1 MNPRI
6 NLIPEP
12 IRVDRARGRRIRKW
26 SVIVCVAL
34 AGSAVPTVASWMQ
47 TRKAEQLRAG
57 YDQLQSDLNS
67 SREELK
73 SISAQANELF
83 LRLERAKSLRS
94 KRNWSGVFALIART
108 LPQGCWVTTLAT
120 DPDVPPPQQA
130 AVKQAPVA
138 SAKPTDAP
146 PEKPAPVFIEAPR
159 RLRIVGQSIEAS
171 GPLAFV
177 LQLKDAEVFRD
188 VVLERS
194 QRESDDTRTSF
205 HFEVICTW

>member
-1 MNPRI
+1 MIARV

-12 IRVDRARGRRIRKW
+12 VRVDRARGRRIRQW
-26 SVIVCVAL
+26 SVIVCVAV
-34 AGSAVPTVASWMQ
+34 AGSAIPTAASWMQ
-47 TRKAEQLRAG
+47 THKAEQLRAG
-57 YDQLQSDLNS
+57 YDQLQSDLNT

-73 SISAQANELF
+73 SLSSQANELF
-83 LRLERAKSLRS
+83 LRLERAKALRS

-130 AVKQAPVA
+130 AAKQIPIAM
-138 SAKPTDAP
+138 AKPADAP

-159 RLRIVGQSIEAS
+159 RLRIVGQSTEAS

-177 LQLKDAEVFRD
+177 LQLKDAEVFRE